1 MAVSRDV
8 VRRLYAT
15 PPAGFV
21 AARDEAVAAARSAGD
36 AAAAREIAKLRKP
49 TVAAWLVNLLA
60 IRRPELVADLVALSD
75 ELRAAQRQLRGPR
88 LRELSAQRRA
98 LVGALVAAIAELA
111 AEADPSTAAKP
122 PPAEVEATLQ
132 AALSDTTIAEQVRLG
147 RLTKTVTYAG
157 FGEVPRPRLR
167 LVTDA
172 DAEPAAEQ
180 TGQSAEPERSDG
192 QDGSET
198 GRGAGR
204 GGRGGSGADRGAGTG
219 GRGGSG
225 ADRGRRERTQRT
237 SQADRA
243 AAAEQEKRRSALR
256 RELDHAR
263 TEQERAERD
272 AAEAVAAE
280 EQAVDALTRIEQ
292 ELADLE
298 RRRVGAEHEVSRHKL
313 ARKGAER
320 TVIAARRRVGEV
332 EGALEELTDRG

>member
-75 ELRAAQRQLRGPR
+75 ELRAAQRQLRGSR

-111 AEADPSTAAKP
+111 AEADPSTAGKP

-172 DAEPAAEQ
+172 DTEPAAEQ

-192 QDGSET
+192 RDGSET

-204 GGRGGSGADRGAGTG
+204 GGRGGSGADPGAGTG

-237 SQADRA
+237 AQADRA